1 MSIELSPLPYPEKA
15 LEPHISAETL
25 RVHHGKHHAAYVKK
39 LNDLLPKAP
48 DLAGKSLEE
57 IVRASEGVL
66 FNQAA
71 QIWNHAFLWDSMHPD
86 GGGDPGGDLRAA
98 IERSFGSL
106 DAFRDEF
113 RQVATGHFGSGWA
126 WLVTTKDGLKIEAT
140 HDADTPIRLGRNPL
154 ITLDLWEHAYYID
167 YRNERPRYVDAFL
180 ENLVNWEFAARRLG

>member
-25 RVHHGKHHAAYVKK
+25 RFHHGKHHAAYVKK

-57 IVRASEGVL
+57 IVRKSEGVL

-86 GGGDPGGDLRAA
+86 GGGEPGGA
-98 IERSFGSL
+98 
-106 DAFRDEF
+106 
-113 RQVATGHFGSGWA
+113 
-126 WLVTTKDGLKIEAT
+126 
-140 HDADTPIRLGRNPL
+140 
-154 ITLDLWEHAYYID
+154 
-167 YRNERPRYVDAFL
+167 
-180 ENLVNWEFAARRLG
+180 